1 MQVQERQRKE
11 SLSKDATEQ
20 QMVKQEKKQLL
31 KVEKTIDMK
40 KSGN

>member
-11 SLSKDATEQ
+11 SLSKDAIEQ
-20 QMVKQEKKQLL
+20 QMVKQEKKQLS